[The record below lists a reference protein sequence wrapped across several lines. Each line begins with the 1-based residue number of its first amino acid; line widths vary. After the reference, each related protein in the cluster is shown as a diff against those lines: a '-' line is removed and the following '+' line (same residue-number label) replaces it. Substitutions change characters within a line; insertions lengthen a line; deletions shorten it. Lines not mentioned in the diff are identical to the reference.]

1 MCRAISRSQMTWT
14 RERQPATT
22 RTPEIH
28 RLRPWPTV
36 LPTCGYFSIPQI
48 EQSPRSVTSDDR
60 KLIGAT
66 LLVVAFS
73 QKPGFVRSPGEV
85 RLEGRSIPILHQGVA
100 WVDASDFRIVR
111 LRTDL
116 TSPLPDIQLRS
127 LTAEV
132 QFAETQVAGVTSSLW
147 LPREV
152 VVTSDV
158 NGLTSRDRHAYSNY
172 RAYGGQTRLLLAP

>member
-66 LLVVAFS
+66 LWLWHFLKNPALFDRQEKFGS
-73 QKPGFVRSPGEV
+73 R
-85 RLEGRSIPILHQGVA
+85 EGPFQFCTRA
-100 WVDASDFRIVR
+100 W
-111 LRTDL
+111 
-116 TSPLPDIQLRS
+116 

-172 RAYGGQTRLLLAP
+172 RAYGVQTRLLLAP